1 MTDHHTPA
9 ELFTPTDPEWSSN
22 PGRIWWTEP
31 NLETVLP
38 GSRTV
43 PADAGERWQLFEGE
57 SLGVTMTSIPDASVA
72 AVITDP
78 PYSSGGF
85 TRGDRMAST
94 SNKYVLTGT
103 QIERPDFAGDNRD
116 QRGYLKWC
124 VLWLDECLRITKP
137 GGSLLMFTD
146 WRQLPTTIDAV
157 QAGGWVW
164 RGIIPWDKGDG
175 TRPRRGGFRSQAEYV
190 VWATAG
196 AVRTDVDECL
206 PGWLHV
212 LDDGELQAGWIHA
225 PVTQADKHHITGK
238 PTELMRQLSHI
249 CLPGELIFDP
259 FAGSGTTGVG
269 ALLEGRRF
277 LGVEKMG
284 TYAEIARA
292 RLAAVEAAPN
302 LFATG
307 YEEPSLELVYPDPPT
322 IVEPAQWAGGIDPD
336 HAAAEEAARRGRD
349 D

>member
-1 MTDHHTPA
+1 MTDLDLSARYTM
-9 ELFTPTDPEWSSN
+9 L
-22 PGRIWWTEP
+22 
-31 NLETVLP
+31 
-38 GSRTV
+38 
-43 PADAGERWQLFEGE
+43 EGE
-57 SLGVTMTSIPDASVA
+57 SLGVMMTLPDACAA

-85 TRGDRMAST
+85 TRGDRMAGT
-94 SNKYVLTGT
+94 TNKYVLTGT

-124 VLWLDECLRITKP
+124 TLWLDECLRITRP

-146 WRQLPTTIDAV
+146 WRQLPTTTDAV

-164 RGIIPWDKGDG
+164 RGIVPWDKGDG

-190 VWATAG
+190 VWCTAG
-196 AVRTDVDECL
+196 GARDDVDECL

-212 LDDGELQAGWIHA
+212 LDGAVEPGWIHA

-238 PTELMRQLSHI
+238 PTELMRALSHV
-249 CLPGELIFDP
+249 CHPGELIFDP

-277 LGVEKMG
+277 LGVEKMPS
-284 TYAEIARA
+284 YAAIARH
-292 RLAAVEAAPN
+292 RLASVIAAPS
-302 LFATG
+302 LFDETFDAPELG
-307 YEEPSLELVYPDPPT
+307 LEFPAPDVVEPDAESANPARDRQDPEEPLESL
-322 IVEPAQWAGGIDPD
+322 A
-336 HAAAEEAARRGRD
+336 
-349 D
+349 

>member
-1 MTDHHTPA
+1 MID
-9 ELFTPTDPEWSSN
+9 L
-22 PGRIWWTEP
+22 
-31 NLETVLP
+31 
-38 GSRTV
+38 
-43 PADAGERWQLFEGE
+43 DARATMLDGEALGLLQQL
-57 SLGVTMTSIPDASVA
+57 PDAIA
-72 AVITDP
+72 AAIITDP

-94 SNKYVLTGT
+94 TNKYVLTGT
-103 QIERPDFAGDNRD
+103 QIDRPDFAGDNRD

-124 VLWLDECLRITKP
+124 VAWLDECLRITRP

-146 WRQLPTTIDAV
+146 WRQLPTTTDAV

-164 RGIIPWDKGDG
+164 RGIVPWDKGDG

-196 AVRTDVDECL
+196 GARDDVDECL

-212 LDDGELQAGWIHA
+212 VDDEIAPGWVHA

-249 CLPGELIFDP
+249 CHPGELIVDP

-269 ALLEGRRF
+269 ALMEGRRF
-277 LGVEKMG
+277 LGIEKMAN
-284 TYAEIARA
+284 YAEIARR
-292 RLAAVEAAPN
+292 RLANVAAAPT
-302 LFATG
+302 LFDLG
-307 YEEPSLELVYPDPPT
+307 FEEIPLELDYPEHRCDGDHSAPPCADP
-322 IVEPAQWAGGIDPD
+322 QCWRIDED
-336 HAAAEEAARRGRD
+336 GKTD
-349 D
+349 G

>member
-1 MTDHHTPA
+1 MILD
-9 ELFTPTDPEWSSN
+9 L
-22 PGRIWWTEP
+22 
-31 NLETVLP
+31 
-38 GSRTV
+38 
-43 PADAGERWQLFEGE
+43 DARSTIIEGE
-57 SLGVTMTSIPDASVA
+57 SLRVMQQLPDGCVA

-103 QIERPDFAGDNRD
+103 MVERPDFAGDNRD

-124 VLWLDECLRITKP
+124 VAWLDECLRITRP

-146 WRQLPTTIDAV
+146 WRQLPTTTDAV

-164 RGIIPWDKGDG
+164 RGIVPWDKGDG

-196 AVRTDVDECL
+196 GARDDVDACL
-206 PGWLHV
+206 PGFLHV
-212 LDDGELQAGWIHA
+212 RDDGPTTPGWIFA

-238 PTELMRQLSHI
+238 PTELMRVLAQVT
-249 CLPGELIFDP
+249 LPGELIFDP

-269 ALLEGRRF
+269 ALMEGRRF
-277 LGVEKMG
+277 LGVEKIPS
-284 TYAEIARA
+284 YAEVARR
-292 RLAAVEAAPN
+292 RLAEVEASPT
-302 LFATG
+302 LFDTF
-307 YEEPSLELVYPDPPT
+307 EEIPLELDYP
-322 IVEPAQWAGGIDPD
+322 EPAPELDEEGEPD
-336 HAAAEEAARRGRD
+336 GSDR
-349 D
+349 

>member
-1 MTDHHTPA
+1 MTIDLTA
-9 ELFTPTDPEWSSN
+9 RS
-22 PGRIWWTEP
+22 
-31 NLETVLP
+31 TVI
-38 GSRTV
+38 
-43 PADAGERWQLFEGE
+43 QGE
-57 SLGVTMTSIPDASVA
+57 SLREIMETIPDAVVA

-85 TRGDRMAST
+85 TRGDRMSST
-94 SNKYVLTGT
+94 TNKYVLTGT

-124 VLWLDECLRITKP
+124 TLWLDECLRITRP

-146 WRQLPTTIDAV
+146 WRQLPTTTDAV

-164 RGIIPWDKGDG
+164 RGIVPWDKGDG

-196 AVRTDVDECL
+196 AARTDVDECL

-212 LDDGELQAGWIHA
+212 LDGVTEPGWLHA

-238 PTELMRQLSHI
+238 PTELMRQLSHV
-249 CLPGELIFDP
+249 CHRGELIFDP

-277 LGVEKMG
+277 LGIEKTA
-284 TYAEIARA
+284 TYAEVARR
-292 RLAAVEAAPN
+292 RLAAVEAAPA
-302 LFATG
+302 LFDDSG
-307 YEEPSLELVYPDPPT
+307 EQDPLELDYPT
-322 IVEPAQWAGGIDPD
+322 PAEID
-336 HAAAEEAARRGRD
+336 EETQPERD
-349 D
+349 A